1 MFLVEEYYEA
11 QTLDEALL
19 LMADKPE
26 RQIIAG
32 GTDLLIKMREDPV
45 KSVQLISIRS
55 LEALKTISL
64 LDDKTLSIGPLAT
77 FYDLATDPL
86 IRGQLPILVEAALTV
101 GGPQLRAMAT
111 IGGNICNGAPSADSA
126 PVLFALDARLRLQSK
141 DQTRIIPIQEFYRG
155 PGLVDLKPGELLTA
169 ITIAEESYRGQGGSY
184 IKFAPRKAMDLAMIG
199 VAVTCRLAQRQH
211 FEEVRISLGVA
222 APTPIR
228 CIRAEKFA
236 RKKAVTEEVMAE
248 AGRLALAEASPR
260 SSWRASREYREHL
273 IVELTARAM
282 KTAASRAG
290 GLEND

>member
-1 MFLVEEYYEA
+1 MFQVEEYFEV
-11 QTLDEALL
+11 QTLGEALF
-19 LMADKPE
+19 LMAENPE

-55 LEALKTISL
+55 LKALKKISL
-64 LDDKTLSIGPLAT
+64 LDDKTLSIGPLVT
-77 FYDLATDPL
+77 FNDLVTDPL
-86 IRGQLPILVEAALTV
+86 ICGQLPILVEAALTV

-126 PVLFALDARLRLQSK
+126 PVLFALDARLSLQSK
-141 DQTRIIPIQEFYRG
+141 DQIRIIPIQEFYLG
-155 PGLVDLKPGELLTA
+155 PGQVDLKPGELLTA
-169 ITIAEESYRGQGGSY
+169 ITIAEDGYRGLGGAY

-199 VAVTCRLAQRQH
+199 VAVTCRLAEKQH

-228 CIRAEKFA
+228 CSRAEKFA
-236 RKKAVTEEVMAE
+236 HGKAVTEEVMAE
-248 AGRLALAEASPR
+248 AGRLALEDASPR

-273 IVELTARAM
+273 IAELTARAL

-290 GLEND
+290 GLENA